1 MRTGLVLA
9 LLGALLVGLL
19 LLNLVV
25 GAVPLPA
32 RSLLHLVGPPPP
44 VGSEAAMHRAIL
56 EQIRLPRIGL
66 GLLVGAALATG
77 GALLQGY
84 FRNPLADPG
93 LLGVSGGAALG
104 AATVQV
110 LAVPWLPPSLAAL
123 GLGPMVFGAFAGAL
137 GAASLVGL
145 LGARDSQG
153 GGSTLLLAGVA
164 VNAGSFA
171 LLGLLIWTAD
181 DADLRAITNWSMGSL
196 AGADRGAVLASAPLL
211 ALALGGAWSLR
222 RPLDALLLGEAEAL
236 ALGVEPRRV
245 RRAILGLSA
254 LLVGMSAALAGAIG
268 FVGLVVPQAIR
279 LALGGAHRRLLPA
292 SMLLGPAL
300 LLVADLLA
308 RTLAAPAE
316 LPIGVLTALLGAPA
330 FALLLRGVRG

>member
-1 MRTGLVLA
+1 MKTGLA
-9 LLGALLVGLL
+9 LGLLCALLVGLL
-19 LLNLVV
+19 SLSLGV

-32 RSLLHLVGPPPP
+32 QSLLHLLGPPPP
-44 VGSEAAMHRAIL
+44 VGSEAAVHRAIL

-77 GALLQGY
+77 GTLLQGY

-110 LAVPWLPPSLAAL
+110 LATPWLPGAFGAL
-123 GLGPMVFGAFAGAL
+123 GLGPMVVGAFAGAL
-137 GAASLVGL
+137 SAASLVGL
-145 LGARDSQG
+145 LGARDG
-153 GGSTLLLAGVA
+153 LDAGPTLLLAGVA

-171 LLGLLIWTAD
+171 LLGLLVWTAD

-196 AGADRGAVLASAPLL
+196 AGAHPHAVLGLAPLF
-211 ALALGGAWSLR
+211 ALALGGAWRLR
-222 RPLDALLLGEAEAL
+222 RALDALLLGEAEAL

-254 LLVGMSAALAGAIG
+254 LLVGMATALAGSIG
-268 FVGLVVPQAIR
+268 FVGLVVPQTIR
-279 LALGGAHRRLLPA
+279 LVLGGAHGRLLPA

-300 LLVADLLA
+300 LLAADLLA

-316 LPIGVLTALLGAPA
+316 LPIGVLTTLLGAPV
-330 FALLLRGVRG
+330 FALLLRGGRG